1 MAIHGPMN
9 STGYPGLVSGLLQ
22 CAVMVYALRLNRLFG
37 TARVGW
43 SLLSAFGLLGLL
55 HLLRSMDP
63 FPGTN
68 ELDIK
73 GDIIYALISILLLAG
88 MSHLGALLRERSRA
102 EQTQERAQL
111 ELESRVNEQT
121 LELTQANE
129 ELRRTAAKLQ
139 AEIAERKQAQE
150 QMEKTHRELLIVSRQ
165 AGMSEVAT
173 GVLHNVGNVLNSV
186 NVSATL
192 VADHL
197 TAFRIPNLTRVA
209 SLMRDQGENLGDF
222 LTHDPRGRQL
232 PEYLAELAKH
242 LSTEQTLILKEIEF
256 VKKKI
261 DHIKEIVATQ
271 QSYGKVSALTERV
284 RMADL
289 VEDVLRMHSSELAE
303 RAVELQREYAP
314 ALPEI
319 IVDKHK
325 VLQIILNLITNAKQ
339 SCIES
344 GGAEKRVSVRV
355 TSGDDRVRVILSDN
369 GVGIPAANLTKMFNH
384 GFTTKKKGGHG
395 FGLHSG
401 ALAAKQMGG
410 ALIAHSEGPGKGA
423 TFTLELPLQ
432 PGPSEN

>member
-1 MAIHGPMN
+1 MN
-9 STGYPGLVSGLLQ
+9 SADFPGLVSGLLQ

-43 SLLSAFGLLGLL
+43 SLLSAFGLLALL
-55 HLLRSMDP
+55 HLLRSMDT
-63 FPGTN
+63 FPGNN

-88 MSHLGALLRERSRA
+88 MAHLGALLRERSRA
-102 EQTQERAQL
+102 EQTKERAQL
-111 ELESRVNEQT
+111 ELKSRVNEQT
-121 LELTQANE
+121 LELTHANE
-129 ELRRTAAKLQ
+129 ELRRTAARLQ

-197 TAFRIPNLTRVA
+197 AAFRIPNLTRVA

-242 LSTEQTLILKEIEF
+242 LSVEQTLILKEIDF
-256 VKKKI
+256 VKRKI

-284 RMADL
+284 RMTDL

-303 RAVELQREYAP
+303 HAVELQREYTP
-314 ALPEI
+314 SLPEI

-339 SCIES
+339 SCLES
-344 GGAEKRVSVRV
+344 GGEEKRVTVRV
-355 TSGDDRVRVILSDN
+355 TNGDDRVRVILSDN
-369 GVGIPAANLTKMFNH
+369 GVGIPAANITKIFNH

-401 ALAAKQMGG
+401 ALAAKEMGG
-410 ALIAHSEGPGKGA
+410 RLLAQSDGPGKGA

-432 PGPSEN
+432 PGPLDN